1 MSMSETLLE
10 PDHAVH
16 GYQGDMR
23 ESSGLEDRGCWRV
36 FPSEADCLLDNGSAS
51 GVTSLK
57 ACDVEGFVGRIG
69 DCQLLGTR
77 SALAIAK
84 SS

>member
-1 MSMSETLLE
+1 M
-10 PDHAVH
+10 
-16 GYQGDMR
+16 
-23 ESSGLEDRGCWRV
+23 
-36 FPSEADCLLDNGSAS
+36 FPSEADCVLDNGSAS

-57 ACDVEGFVGRIG
+57 ACDVEGFVGRTG

-77 SALAIAK
+77 GALAIAK

>member
-57 ACDVEGFVGRIG
+57 ACDVEGFVGRTG

-77 SALAIAK
+77 GAK

>member
-1 MSMSETLLE
+1 MSETLLE
-10 PDHAVH
+10 PTVH

-57 ACDVEGFVGRIG
+57 ASLKACDVKGFVGRTG

-77 SALAIAK
+77 GALAIAK